1 MASAVQARYAVAVL
15 RRLLLLLALLLALP
29 ATARPACHDADA
41 ARVTQVSMHHAGGH
55 GEHRAAPEIAHE
67 CVGCIPPDMLLGV
80 RVSGAMAPRALVIR
94 VGHVPFAPGAT
105 NAPTPPPPKSV

>member
-1 MASAVQARYAVAVL
+1 
-15 RRLLLLLALLLALP
+15 
-29 ATARPACHDADA
+29 
-41 ARVTQVSMHHAGGH
+41 
-55 GEHRAAPEIAHE
+55 
-67 CVGCIPPDMLLGV
+67 MLLGI